1 MTWTNPQSEA
11 IKSRN
16 QNLLL
21 AAAAGSGKTA
31 VLVER
36 IIQRLSESGQPLDIT
51 EILVVTF
58 TKAAAGEMRERIG
71 AALTKKLEE
80 DDGALADE
88 VRTHVEQQLAL
99 LPAASISTFHAFC
112 QHVLRTYFYTI
123 DLDPRFTVARTEE
136 LEILRQTVLEDLFLA
151 WYEDKEKAAVI
162 TRLTDIFGNDRG
174 DDRLMDL
181 IVQIYDYSRSRLGRR
196 NGCIRRRHSMICLK
210 RRSLTLCL
218 GESR

>member
-51 EILVVTF
+51 EILIVTF

-123 DLDPRFTVARTEE
+123 DLDPRFTVAGTEE

-151 WYEDKEKAAVI
+151 WYEDKERRPSSPGSPTYSVMTEAMTDSWILLYRYMTTAAV
-162 TRLTDIFGNDRG
+162 
-174 DDRLMDL
+174 
-181 IVQIYDYSRSRLGRR
+181 SLGRR